1 MGTVS
6 VTENRPKQADVL
18 LALHR
23 NIFLHEQQ
31 FYQKAIGTGIQTETA
46 PGINN
51 DSTVLT

>member
-6 VTENRPKQADVL
+6 VTENRPKQPDV

-31 FYQKAIGTGIQTETA
+31 FYQKAVGIGIQTETPTESIRTA
-46 PGINN
+46 L
-51 DSTVLT
+51 SLL